1 MKILL
6 LSGIKNIHYLENY
19 IIKIIHLRINWK
31 YTEKKKTIKKLKNL
45 QVNWSKKEIQKIYLS
60 ILIENFLV
68 SKMLYFVK
76 SCESK
81 FLYFKL

>member
-19 IIKIIHLRINWK
+19 MIKIIHLKINWE

-45 QVNWSKKEIQKIYLS
+45 QVNWSKKETQKNIS
-60 ILIENFLV
+60 Q
-68 SKMLYFVK
+68 
-76 SCESK
+76 
-81 FLYFKL
+81 